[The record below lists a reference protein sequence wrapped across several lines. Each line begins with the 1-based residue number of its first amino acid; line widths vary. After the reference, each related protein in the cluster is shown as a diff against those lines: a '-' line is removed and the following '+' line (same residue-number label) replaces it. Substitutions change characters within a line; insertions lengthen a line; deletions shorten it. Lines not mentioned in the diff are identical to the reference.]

1 MSTRKINAAF
11 ATVWFVSWSRKAM
24 RFLFKKAFQ
33 KDPSRGS
40 ANTTATDCKQAG
52 RPKRWGRGHGRQPLG
67 LWRPSCSAQPPL
79 ALHSHTDSFQ
89 HPLGSRRTEEF
100 IFTCQR
106 APSRRVGVGGVG
118 PAKRPVYG
126 PRGTRGDGACGAGST
141 DKGKLR
147 GKSYAPGSPKPEVK
161 RAGPTGR

>member
-67 LWRPSCSAQPPL
+67 LWRPSCFAQPPL
-79 ALHSHTDSFQ
+79 TLHSHTDSFQ
-89 HPLGSRRTEEF
+89 RPLGSRRTEEF

-106 APSRRVGVGGVG
+106 APSQGVGMEGW
-118 PAKRPVYG
+118 AL
-126 PRGTRGDGACGAGST
+126 PRGPFMD
-141 DKGKLR
+141 L
-147 GKSYAPGSPKPEVK
+147 E
-161 RAGPTGR
+161 GPVGMGPVGQGPQTKESSEANPTLLGPPNRK